1 MLLKIWSLNISGS
14 LKQFDYN
21 PDSWALPKLVLNGA
35 LETISQVIL
44 FEKSFLGATLP

>member
-21 PDSWALPKLVLNGA
+21 PDSWALTKLVLNGA
-35 LETISQVIL
+35 LETISQVL
-44 FEKSFLGATLP
+44 FEKSCLGATLP